1 MSFKPARCTTSAY
14 PVVRT
19 YHECHGGACA
29 LSQPAPPP
37 RPTLSSNCAGQFHSV
52 LDTLFCNYLFPSLST
67 SLSSSFFLFQIP
79 SGDRLASIV
88 FLFEVSFPPNI
99 DDAAP
104 RLPLF
109 PFFLAAAWALFLFIF
124 SEAGFVFLCWPKRD
138 LSFLCGASGQI
149 QSS

>member
-1 MSFKPARCTTSAY
+1 MNIQRVPWRKPVPFILSRLNHIGLPY
-14 PVVRT
+14 PQTVQDHFYNVHFR
-19 YHECHGGACA
+19 Y
-29 LSQPAPPP
+29 
-37 RPTLSSNCAGQFHSV
+37 
-52 LDTLFCNYLFPSLST
+52 
-67 SLSSSFFLFQIP
+67 LSSSSPLFCSSLP

-138 LSFLCGASGQI
+138 LSFSCGASEQI
-149 QSS
+149 KSN